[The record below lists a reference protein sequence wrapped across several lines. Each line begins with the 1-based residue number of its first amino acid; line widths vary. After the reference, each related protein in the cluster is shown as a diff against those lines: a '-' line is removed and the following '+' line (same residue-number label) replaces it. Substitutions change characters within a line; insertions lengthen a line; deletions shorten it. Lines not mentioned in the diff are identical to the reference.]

1 MILSYLP
8 SEAQLKML
16 CDLTMILFDMIK
28 EHYIVT

>member
-8 SEAQLKML
+8 LDAQLKML
-16 CDLTMILFDMIK
+16 CDLTMIFFDMTK